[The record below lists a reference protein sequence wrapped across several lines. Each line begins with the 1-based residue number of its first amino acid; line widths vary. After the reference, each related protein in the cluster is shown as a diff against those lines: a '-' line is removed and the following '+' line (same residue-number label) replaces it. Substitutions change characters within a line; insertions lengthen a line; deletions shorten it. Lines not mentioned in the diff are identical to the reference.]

1 MELLWLPH
9 SLIKPQVPENE
20 NNHQLL
26 ISLQRKKSIKIENL
40 SVIDNTHK
48 HRGHKFFSS
57 KKFHIKLEIRSS
69 YLKSLSKVNAQR
81 LIMNILKEDLAKTY
95 QS

>member
-1 MELLWLPH
+1 MKNYLDIVEEKL
-9 SLIKPQVPENE
+9 
-20 NNHQLL
+20 
-26 ISLQRKKSIKIENL
+26 KKSIKIENL

-69 YLKSLSKVNAQR
+69 YLKSLS
-81 LIMNILKEDLAKTY
+81 
-95 QS
+95 